1 MWVAKLK
8 IKHDDCV
15 VGTRCKKFNVISIG
29 VPFNSYSDDK
39 FQYFSHFETLSGK
52 KEDIQG
58 FVEDLKKDP
67 TVENLEV
74 EGNSLFFLVKISKHK
89 IIPTTHYNPKTF
101 FIKPVIVDTEGYE
114 MWEIGS
120 WKKELLNEFI
130 INLEKDQFFVK
141 ILKIENTK
149 LNEVYFPQVMPNLTR
164 HQKEAIELAYKHG
177 YYDFPRKV
185 ELTDLSK
192 LAGKSLSTFREHLR
206 KAEKKLMPDL
216 VRNVMDEF

>member
-1 MWVAKLK
+1 MWIAKLK

-15 VGTRCKKFNVISIG
+15 VGTRCKKFNIISIG
-29 VPFNSYSDDK
+29 VPFNSYEDDK

-52 KEDIQG
+52 EEDIKS
-58 FVEDLKKDP
+58 FIEDLRKDK
-67 TVENLEV
+67 TVINLEI
-74 EGNSLFFLVKISKHK
+74 EGNAIFFLVKIPKK
-89 IIPTTHYNPKTF
+89 QVIPTTHYNPKTF
-101 FIKPVIVDTEGYE
+101 FLKPVIVDTQGYE

-130 INLEKDQFFVK
+130 INLEKENFFVK

-149 LNEVYFPQVMPNLTR
+149 LTEVYFPQVMPQLTKN
-164 HQKEAIELAYKHG
+164 QKQAIELAYKHG

-185 ELTDLSK
+185 ELSELSK
-192 LAGKSLSTFREHLR
+192 LAKKSLSTFREHLR

-216 VRNVMDEF
+216 IRNVMDEF